1 METLGQYLKR
11 EREFRKITIDE
22 VSKATRVKASFL
34 EALEGDR
41 FAELPGPIFV
51 KGFLRS
57 YTLFIGLHVDEV
69 LLRYQD
75 HLQQEAQSD
84 NASGFQK
91 FAEVKPKRRLFPVLV
106 ALALLLL
113 IAVYLTSR

>member
-22 VSKATRVKASFL
+22 VAKATRVKSSFL

-41 FAELPGPIFV
+41 FAELPGPVFV

-57 YTLFIGLHVDEV
+57 YTIFIGLNVDEI

-75 HLQQEAQSD
+75 HIQQEAQTD
-84 NASGFQK
+84 NAGGFQK
-91 FAEVKPKRRLFPVLV
+91 FAEVKPKRKLFPILIVLSI
-106 ALALLLL
+106 LLLV
-113 IAVYLTSR
+113 AVYLTSR